1 MSGLTMFRAP
11 LSANSGAVT
20 AISPRRSGLIT
31 RSTYSTLTPGRLNG
45 GLSFLYKQLYFLAQ
59 IKPYVPLRLSP
70 EGTE

>member
-1 MSGLTMFRAP
+1 MFRAP
-11 LSANSGAVT
+11 LSANSG
-20 AISPRRSGLIT
+20 SELGSSKSRRGDDLNRRPT
-31 RSTYSTLTPGRLNG
+31 FSTLTPGRLNG